1 MSIQKNRLLM
11 EQQIQKLKGELNENS
26 TKDHMVEQMKTLKQP
41 KLIKEG
47 KLTKLK
53 LFALIESSDGRFHGK
68 GPNVLIQ
75 ASNLKAAEKLADEY
89 TNGEYSEYKN
99 RFLHLRPETIKI
111 YK

>member
-1 MSIQKNRLLM
+1 MSIEKNRLLM
-11 EQQIQKLKGELNENS
+11 EQQIQRLKGELKESVN
-26 TKDHMVEQMKTLKQP
+26 MVEQMKTLKQP

-47 KLTKLK
+47 KLTKLN
-53 LFALIESSDGRFHGK
+53 LFALIQSEDGRFHGK
-68 GPNVLIQ
+68 APNVLIQ

-99 RFLHLRPETIKI
+99 RFFHLKPETIKI

>member
-1 MSIQKNRLLM
+1 MSIEKNRLLM
-11 EQQIQKLKGELNENS
+11 EQQIQRLKGELKESVN
-26 TKDHMVEQMKTLKQP
+26 MVEQMKTLKQP

-47 KLTKLK
+47 KLTKLN
-53 LFALIESSDGRFHGK
+53 LFALIQSEDGRFHGK
-68 GPNVLIQ
+68 APNVLIQ

-99 RFLHLRPETIKI
+99 RFFHLRPETIKI